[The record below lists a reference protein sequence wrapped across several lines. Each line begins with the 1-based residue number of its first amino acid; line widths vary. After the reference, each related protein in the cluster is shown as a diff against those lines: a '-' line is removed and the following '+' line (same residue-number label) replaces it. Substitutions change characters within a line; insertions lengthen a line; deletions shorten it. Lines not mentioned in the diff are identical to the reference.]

1 MRAPLPHKNSHKY
14 VKSNHKNTASPLFW
28 SSIPGEAATN
38 SSSGGGGRSP
48 IFRAIYDLL
57 AIGIRGQAKRDIV
70 LSTLAEIAGMHAD
83 FPSIILD
90 IIGIFDAE
98 TGCETP
104 PSEQRAT
111 FCAIVRES
119 ERFLSEKLLK
129 ERLEIDTLQEVG
141 TIKNNSFYTK
151 FIKVKTKL

>member
-1 MRAPLPHKNSHKY
+1 MFWPS
-14 VKSNHKNTASPLFW
+14 TA
-28 SSIPGEAATN
+28 TTT
-38 SSSGGGGRSP
+38 SSSTTTTTSP

-57 AIGIRGQAKRDIV
+57 AIGIRGQAKRDVV
-70 LSTLAEIAGMHAD
+70 LGTLAEIAGMHAD

-90 IIGIFDAE
+90 VIGIFDAE
-98 TGCETP
+98 TGSETP
-104 PSEQRAT
+104 PSEQRAA

>member
-1 MRAPLPHKNSHKY
+1 MKNHQ
-14 VKSNHKNTASPLFW
+14 KNTASPLFW
-28 SSIPGEAATN
+28 SAPAKGAGPA
-38 SSSGGGGRSP
+38 
-48 IFRAIYDLL
+48 FRAIYDLL
-57 AIGIRGQAKRDIV
+57 AIGIRGQVKRDVV
-70 LSTLAEIAGMHAD
+70 LTTLGEIAAMHAD
-83 FPSIILD
+83 FPSIIVD

-98 TGCETP
+98 TTGGGGDAQ
-104 PSEQRAT
+104 SEQRAT

>member
-1 MRAPLPHKNSHKY
+1 M
-14 VKSNHKNTASPLFW
+14 KSNVKNAASPLFW
-28 SSIPGEAATN
+28 TA
-38 SSSGGGGRSP
+38 SGTGSRSP
-48 IFRAIYDLL
+48 VFRPIYDLL
-57 AIGIRGQAKRDIV
+57 ANGIRGQVKRDVV
-70 LSTLAEIAGMHAD
+70 LATLSEIAAMHAD

-98 TGCETP
+98 TSCEGQ
-104 PSEQRAT
+104 SEQRTA
-111 FCAIVRES
+111 FCAIVRDS